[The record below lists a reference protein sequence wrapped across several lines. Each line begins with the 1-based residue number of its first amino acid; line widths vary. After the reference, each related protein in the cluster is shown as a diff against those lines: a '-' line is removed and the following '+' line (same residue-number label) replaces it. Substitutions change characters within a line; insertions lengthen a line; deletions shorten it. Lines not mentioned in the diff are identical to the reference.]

1 MNKTNIA
8 RKLRMQSETE
18 RLGERPRQ
26 TTREREKSNYDD
38 EEKLLKLM
46 EIKNKQ
52 SILRTFKK
60 TTLKDVDYEQLVI
73 NNVLCLDI
81 GEQDI

>member
-1 MNKTNIA
+1 
-8 RKLRMQSETE
+8 
-18 RLGERPRQ
+18 
-26 TTREREKSNYDD
+26 
-38 EEKLLKLM
+38 M